1 MSSSGIPSDGWLWHK
16 YYGKTPAVP
25 FTISLSII
33 NIILFYK
40 EGSMLSKIFL
50 TAIFTLSVLLTGCG
64 KGKRSQEKAGGSERL
79 PAKKALSVTRQDLKS
94 QFGDMIWDR
103 CGNDELTK
111 VQRP

>member
-64 KGKRSQEKAGGSERL
+64 KGKRSLPPGSAGVS
-79 PAKKALSVTRQDLKS
+79 PAEMAAKMAAFPGKGR
-94 QFGDMIWDR
+94 G
-103 CGNDELTK
+103 E
-111 VQRP
+111 